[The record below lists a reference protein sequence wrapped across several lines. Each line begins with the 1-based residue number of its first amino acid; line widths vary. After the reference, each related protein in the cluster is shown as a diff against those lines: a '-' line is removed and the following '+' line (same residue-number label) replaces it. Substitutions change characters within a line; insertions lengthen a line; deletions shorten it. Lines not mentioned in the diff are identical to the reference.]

1 MRTLLQDLRYG
12 FRMLWKSPGFTGIA
26 VLTLALGIGINSAIF
41 SGVSAFILRP
51 MPVERA
57 SELVR
62 PFEVSRSDGEY
73 NDFSYPDYQDYRD
86 QTDVFEGLLAHT
98 LVQAAL
104 SEKDQNDIIYGE
116 LVSGNYFD
124 VLRVKPHLGRGFLPD
139 EDKTPGSH
147 PVVVLG
153 YNLWQRRFSSDPN
166 LVGKV
171 VTLNGLQ
178 YTVVGVTPESFKGT
192 KFALSMDFWVPAMMQ
207 AQIDQSGFY
216 LDRRNAHNFD
226 VIGRLK
232 PGVTLS
238 QAGAAM
244 TTVAARLSEAYPN
257 VRSKNISAIVLPET
271 SGRFEESSG
280 KVMLSAGLAM
290 MAVGLILLIA
300 CANVANLLLA
310 RSLARRREIG
320 IRLALGAS
328 RFRLI
333 RQLLTESVMLS
344 VIGGALGMLLAYWAT
359 DLMWSFVPALPY
371 NFEPELFSPD
381 TRVLAFTVLLSL
393 ATGIIFGL
401 APALQASNPDVLPV
415 LKGETPVAKT
425 GARRFTLRNLL
436 VVSQVALSLVVLVC
450 AGLFVKSA
458 RNAQSIDP
466 GFKTD
471 NVLILSVNPGLL
483 GYTEAQGNAFYRQ
496 LVERVETLPGVQSAS
511 VATLLPL
518 GDSSHGAGPVVPEGQ
533 PLPPPGEDG
542 GYVLNNTIGPKH
554 FSTLQIPLVAGRDF
568 DERDTAEAT
577 RVIII
582 NETLARRLWPN
593 GNPIGKRI
601 TVGRRENRPLW
612 EVIGVARDG
621 KYRTL
626 GESPKSYMYFHLPQ
640 DYTTGMTLL
649 IRTANDPKS
658 LTPAVR
664 EVVRSLDERLPLYGV
679 MTLQEHMGYALMWV
693 RMGAKLSTTFGLLAL
708 LLAATGLYSL
718 MAYSVGQRTKEIGIR
733 MALGAQRRD
742 VLKLVAGQGMMLA
755 LAGIL
760 VGIPLAFIL
769 TRVMSGLLY
778 GVGAGDPLIFI
789 IVPLLLGS
797 VALLACY
804 FPARRATRVDPMIAL
819 RYE

>member
-1 MRTLLQDLRYG
+1 MRTLLQDLRYC
-12 FRMLWKSPGFTGIA
+12 FRMLWKSPGFTVIA
-26 VLTLALGIGINSAIF
+26 VVTLALGIGVNSAIF

-51 MPVERA
+51 MPVERPD
-57 SELVR
+57 ELVR
-62 PFEVSRSDGEY
+62 AFEVSRADGEY
-73 NDFSYPDYQDYRD
+73 NDVSYPDYIDYRD
-86 QTDVFEGLLAHT
+86 QTGVFDGLLAHT

-104 SEKDQNDIIYGE
+104 SDKDQNDIIYGE

-124 VLRVKPHLGRGFLPD
+124 VLRVHPLLGRGFLAD
-139 EDKTPGSH
+139 EDKTPGAA

-153 YNLWQRRFSSDPN
+153 YNLWQRRFNSDPN

-171 VTLNGLQ
+171 VTLNGQQ
-178 YTVVGVTPESFKGT
+178 YTVVGVTPETFKGT
-192 KFALSMDFWVPAMMQ
+192 KWALSMDFWVPAMMQ
-207 AQIDQSGFY
+207 AQIDRSSFY

-226 VIGRLK
+226 LVGRLK
-232 PGVTLS
+232 PGVS
-238 QAGAAM
+238 VEQAGAAM
-244 TTVAARLSEAYPN
+244 TTVSARLSEAYPN
-257 VRSKNISAIVLPET
+257 IRGKNIGAVVMPET
-271 SGRFEESSG
+271 SGRFDEAAG
-280 KVMLSAGLAM
+280 RVALSAGLAM

-328 RFRLI
+328 RLRLI

-344 VIGGALGMLLAYWAT
+344 VIGGILGMLLAYWAT

-371 NFEPELFSPD
+371 NFEPELFTPD
-381 TRVLAFTVLLSL
+381 TRVLAFTLVLSL
-393 ATGIIFGL
+393 ATGVIFGL
-401 APALQASNPDVLPV
+401 APALQSSNPDVLPV
-415 LKGETPVAKT
+415 LKGETPVTKT
-425 GARRFTLRNLL
+425 GTRRLTLRNLL
-436 VVSQVALSLVVLVC
+436 VVSQVALSLIVLVC

-471 NVLILSVNPGLL
+471 NVLALSVNPGLL
-483 GYTEAQGNAFYRQ
+483 GYTQEQGNVFYRQ
-496 LVERVETLPGVQSAS
+496 LVEHVEALPGVESAS

-518 GDSSHGAGPVVPEGQ
+518 GDSSHGTGPVVPEGQ
-533 PLPPPGEDG
+533 PLPPPDEDG
-542 GYVLNNTIGPKH
+542 GYVLNNTVGPKH
-554 FSTLQIPLVAGRDF
+554 FETLKVPLLAGRDF
-568 DERDTAEAT
+568 NERDGKDAPK
-577 RVIII
+577 VVII

-593 GNPIGKRI
+593 EDPLGKRLTI
-601 TVGRRENRPLW
+601 GRKEDRPLW

-626 GESPKSYMYFHLPQ
+626 GETPKPYMYFHLPQ
-640 DYTTGMTLL
+640 DYEAGMTLL

-664 EVVRSLDERLPLYGV
+664 EVVRNLDSRLPIYGV
-679 MTLQEHMGYALMWV
+679 MTLQEHMGYALMWT

-718 MAYSVGQRTKEIGIR
+718 MAYSVGQRTREIGIR
-733 MALGAQRRD
+733 MALGAQRGD
-742 VLKLVAGQGMMLA
+742 VLRLVAVQGMRLA
-755 LAGIL
+755 VAGIV
-760 VGIPLAFIL
+760 VGIPLAFVL

-778 GVGAGDPLIFI
+778 GVSAADPLIFI
-789 IVPLLLGS
+789 VVPVLLGA

-804 FPARRATRVDPMIAL
+804 IPARRATRVDPMIAL